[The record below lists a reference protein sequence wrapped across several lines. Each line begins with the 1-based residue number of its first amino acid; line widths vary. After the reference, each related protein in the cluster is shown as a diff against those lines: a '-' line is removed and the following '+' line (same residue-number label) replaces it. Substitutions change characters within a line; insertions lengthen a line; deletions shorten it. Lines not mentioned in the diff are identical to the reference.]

1 MAAPKIK
8 LGRLLGITLQ
18 IDPTW
23 FIIFILITLSSSS
36 QFAQQYPHWTPLNYW
51 VVGILTSILFFVSV
65 VLHELAHSAV
75 AISRGIPVRSITLF
89 IFGGVA
95 QISREAN
102 RPGTEF
108 LVAVAGPATS
118 VLVAI
123 VFRLVWLWTRGSSE
137 LVAAL
142 AAWLSATNFLLALF
156 NLIPG
161 FPLDGGRILRSVL
174 WGLSGNFNSA
184 TRAATL
190 LGRVIAYVFIISG
203 VAIALWGGNFI
214 NGLWIG
220 FVGWF
225 LLNAALQSYQQ
236 VLLKES
242 LAGIKANDLMT
253 RECPRVP
260 PGITLAQ
267 FLDDFLFPSGKHYFL
282 IMDQDLL
289 LGVIT
294 LHEVNKVPR
303 DRWGEVRVE
312 EVMIPLQ
319 NLKWVRPDQDIAKIL
334 ESMDREGISQVPVVD
349 QGRLV
354 GIVGRQEILRLLQKR
369 LEVPA

>member
-1 MAAPKIK
+1 MVAPKIK
-8 LGRLLGITLQ
+8 LGRLLGITFQ

-23 FIIFILITLSSSS
+23 FIVFILITLSLSS
-36 QFAQQYPHWTPLNYW
+36 QFSQQYPHWTTLTYW
-51 VVGILTSILFFVSV
+51 LVGILTSILFFVSV

-108 LVAVAGPATS
+108 LVAIAGPATS
-118 VLVAI
+118 VLIAI
-123 VFRLVWLWTRGSSE
+123 FFKGIWFWMKGSSE
-137 LVAAL
+137 ML
-142 AAWLSATNFLLALF
+142 AAMAEWLGGINLVLALF

-184 TRAATL
+184 TRAATI
-190 LGRVIAYVFIISG
+190 LGRVVAYVFIVSG
-203 VAIALWGGNFI
+203 LGIALWGGNFI

-225 LLNAALQSYQQ
+225 LLNAAQQSYQQ

-242 LAGIKANDLMT
+242 LAEIKANDLMT
-253 RECPRVP
+253 RESPRVP
-260 PGITLAQ
+260 VGITLAQ
-267 FLDDFLFPSGKHYFL
+267 FLDDFLFPAGQHYFL

-289 LGVIT
+289 QGVIT

-303 DRWGEVRVE
+303 DRWGVVRVE

-319 NLKWVRPDQDIAKIL
+319 SLKWVRPDQDIAKIL
-334 ESMDREGISQVPVVD
+334 EYMDREGIGQVPVVD

-354 GIVGRQEILRLLQKR
+354 GMVGRQEILRLLQKR
-369 LEVPA
+369 LEVPT